1 MVCSKCTNVARK
13 SELSL
18 LLRDGAQLIDP
29 LLLLFHIDVLLDV
42 HPQAGQLLEGL
53 AAGVGEAQQ
62 LFRYLR
68 LLLVRVTEAGIP
80 AQKVK
85 KKLQKRKDQIQT
97 ADICRM
103 YDSTS
108 TFVKM

>member
-29 LLLLFHIDVLLDV
+29 ILLLFHIDVLLDV

-62 LFRYLR
+62 LLRYLR
-68 LLLVRVTEAGIP
+68 LLLLRVSEAGIP
-80 AQKVK
+80 AQKDER
-85 KKLQKRKDQIQT
+85 KLQKGEDQIQKNT
-97 ADICRM
+97 IWAD
-103 YDSTS
+103 
-108 TFVKM
+108 KGL